1 MAPTPEPAGSRNVVE
16 ALRDRVTAATL
27 TPFDASGDVQLEAVP
42 GYAAALARGGAGA
55 LAVCV
60 HTGRGPWL
68 PDSQRA
74 ALVSAFASAS
84 GLPVVAGAGVP
95 RGSSDP
101 VAAVIRDAE
110 PVVAAGASALLC
122 FPPPRMSADA
132 VVDLHAR
139 LAAATGVPVLAFAL
153 YEAAGGHLYDA
164 ATAARLVETPGVAGI
179 KLALLDDAVGCQDMI
194 AACRQ
199 ANPDALLL
207 TGEDRMLG
215 PSLMWGARG
224 MLVGLAAALPAW
236 TVAVN
241 DAWTQ
246 GRYDDF
252 VTASARLDRLAA
264 LVFRAPME
272 GYVQRMAWVAEW
284 EGSLDPALCFDPFG
298 PPPRPG
304 ERDELLHA
312 LDRLA
317 GRAAATR

>member
-1 MAPTPEPAGSRNVVE
+1 MAPTPEPAVARNVVE

-27 TPFDASGDVQLEAVP
+27 TPFDASGAVRLEAVP

-68 PDSQRA
+68 PDAQRA
-74 ALVSAFASAS
+74 ALVSAFATAS

-95 RGSSDP
+95 RGSADP

-122 FPPPRMSADA
+122 FPPPRMPADA
-132 VVDLHAR
+132 VVDLHVR

-153 YEAAGGHLYDA
+153 YEQAGGHLYDA
-164 ATAARLVETPGVAGI
+164 ATAARLMCAPGVAGI
-179 KLALLDDAVGCQDMI
+179 KLALLDDAIACQDMI
-194 AACRQ
+194 AACLH
-199 ANPDALLL
+199 ANPSALVI

-236 TVAVN
+236 SVAVN
-241 DAWTQ
+241 DAWLH
-246 GRYDDF
+246 GRYDEF
-252 VTASARLDRLAA
+252 VSASARLDRLAS
-264 LVFRAPME
+264 LVFRAPMD

-284 EGSLDPALCFDPFG
+284 EGSLDPAFCHDPFG
-298 PPPRPG
+298 PAVRPG

-312 LDRLA
+312 LDSMAVAR
-317 GRAAATR
+317 